1 MGTSVK
7 YSRYRSRRSSLH
19 LVTELRAEE
28 NYTLWLKFDDGL
40 EGRVYLGELV
50 ETTRFGM
57 LSDAET
63 FGRVAIDPISNEVT
77 WGGGIKI
84 DPEVLYRDL
93 MRKAAAALH

>member
-1 MGTSVK
+1 MGSSV
-7 YSRYRSRRSSLH
+7 RFRRHRNRRSSLH
-19 LVTELRAEE
+19 TVTELRAED

-50 ETTRFGM
+50 ETTTFGV
-57 LSDAET
+57 LSDAEM

-77 WGGGIKI
+77 WGGGINI

-93 MRKAAAALH
+93 MSKAAALH